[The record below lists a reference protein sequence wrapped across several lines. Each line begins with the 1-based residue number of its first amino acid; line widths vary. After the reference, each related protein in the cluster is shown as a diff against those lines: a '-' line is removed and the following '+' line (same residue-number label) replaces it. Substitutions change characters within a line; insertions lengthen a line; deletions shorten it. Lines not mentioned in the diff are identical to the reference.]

1 MKFRFLGTA
10 AAEGIPA
17 LFCECAVCK
26 EAREKGGRHIRTR
39 SQALIDDDLLI
50 DFNADS
56 YSLPALWH
64 RCDEDPSLPHHP

>member
-1 MKFRFLGTA
+1 MKFHFLGTA

-26 EAREKGGRHIRTR
+26 EAREKGGRFIRTR

-50 DFNADS
+50 DFNPDS
-56 YSLPALWH
+56 YMHFLRYGIDAVKIRH
-64 RCDEDPSLPHHP
+64 